1 MIEANNHEIDVDE
14 LMQKIQEEVARRES
28 FPSLE
33 SSEIIAESQATAV
46 NVSYMQALLNNAE
59 FKSQIRT
66 HWPEKFNRFPF
77 NLSGWIQRFA
87 LKVYNFLLKEQRA
100 VNFSLIDAL
109 RESLAL
115 NRQLGEQVTALQ
127 TQLNGLNASLNAT
140 DARLTAT
147 DARLNATDAYLR
159 TRLDTTDTCLNAA
172 EVRLIATDQ
181 RLHELA
187 GHLSATDKRLHEVGV
202 QLNTAEQHMHG
213 VAERVTM
220 AESQIRETS
229 DRLTNAESQI
239 RETNDHLSAS
249 EERHFRNDT
258 YLKNDLTQQKRLIS
272 LFLEEAQRRLPEPF
286 SQEQVQTFVGE
297 KQHLLDA
304 FYLAFEERF
313 RGSREDIFR
322 RLKVYLPLIEEAKV
336 GTQDSPILDVGCGR
350 GEWLKLLQESGY
362 VARGIDINR
371 VMLEEC
377 QARGLDAIEADVIA
391 HLQSLPDSSLGAVT
405 GFHIIEHL
413 PFPILIEL
421 LNETRRVLKSGGL
434 AIFETPN
441 PQNILVSSNNF
452 YIDPTHL
459 NPLPSTLVEFL
470 VEHIGLH
477 SVKILNLN
485 SYEESYKVSGSE
497 VAERFNSYF
506 YGAQD
511 YAVIGYK
518 S

>member
-1 MIEANNHEIDVDE
+1 MIEANNPEIDVDE

-28 FPSLE
+28 FSSLE

-100 VNFSLIDAL
+100 VNFSLIEAL

-115 NRQLGEQVTALQ
+115 NRQLGEQVTVLQ
-127 TQLNGLNASLNAT
+127 TQLNGLSASLSAT
-140 DARLTAT
+140 DAHLS
-147 DARLNATDAYLR
+147 ATDAYLR

-181 RLHELA
+181 RVYELA

-202 QLNTAEQHMHG
+202 QLNTAEQHMYAVG
-213 VAERVTM
+213 DRVTM
-220 AESQIRETS
+220 TESQIRETS
-229 DRLTNAESQI
+229 DRVTMAESQL
-239 RETNDHLSAS
+239 RETNDHLSAT

-304 FYLAFEERF
+304 FYVAFEERF
-313 RGSREDIFR
+313 RGSREDIFS

-336 GTQDSPILDVGCGR
+336 GTQDSLILDVGCGR
-350 GEWLKLLQESGY
+350 GEWLKLLQESGH
-362 VARGIDINR
+362 VARGVDINR

-377 QARGLDAIEADVIA
+377 QSRGLDAIEADVIA
-391 HLQSLPDSSLGAVT
+391 YLQSLPDSSLGAVT

-477 SVKILNLN
+477 SVRILNLN

-518 S
+518 L